1 MDRDY
6 IKRTAPPLGQPARRP
21 STRRKS
27 GPPPFLILA
36 PIALIVLVI
45 ILVVVFS
52 HGSDDVEP
60 DDAGS
65 SVVSE
70 AEISSTPTE
79 STATPTPA
87 PTAAPTANDPDSAPT
102 FYDSL
107 MTVDG
112 VGYEYYNFNE
122 SVGKAYIDAITD
134 GAKGLHSATMYTMI
148 IPSSMDVLL
157 SDNYLETHE
166 VASSNQKS
174 AINWF
179 HNSFNAIDSSIKTV
193 SIFDTLKNHN
203 SEYLYFRS
211 DSHWTQLGAYY
222 AYREF
227 CAAKG
232 LTAASLDGFE
242 KQEYSGYL
250 GSYYNSVYDEAMG
263 SNADTVETYIS
274 ADDTSL
280 SYTDSDGNTQSGW
293 PVILDGSDYDT
304 SYLYYIF
311 CAGNQPYE
319 VLTNNSL
326 SDGSTCVVVKD
337 SSGNVLL
344 PFLTKHYQTIY
355 AIDYR
360 YYSGSA
366 VQLANE
372 VGATD
377 LLVATEIKATAS
389 SDSVSGLETVLS

>member
-1 MDRDY
+1 MERDY
-6 IKRTAPPLGQPARRP
+6 IKRRTP
-21 STRRKS
+21 SPRQSSRRKI
-27 GPPPFLILA
+27 GPPPFLVAMLAVIL
-36 PIALIVLVI
+36 IAILVI
-45 ILVVVFS
+45 IIVVAVKSSKRDNDDDLV
-52 HGSDDVEP
+52 
-60 DDAGS
+60 S
-65 SVVSE
+65 SALSSNVSE
-70 AEISSTPTE
+70 AETSSTPE
-79 STATPTPA
+79 VAPTPA
-87 PTAAPTANDPDSAPT
+87 PTAAPTNNDPDSAPT
-102 FYDSL
+102 FYDSI

-112 VGYEYYNFNE
+112 VGYEYYSFNE
-122 SVGKAYIDAITD
+122 TNGKAYIDAVTD
-134 GAKGLHSATMYTMI
+134 GAKGLSSATMYTMI

-157 SDNYLETHE
+157 SDSYLETHE

-179 HNSFNAIDSSIKTV
+179 HSSFNAIDSSIKTV
-193 SIFDTLKNHN
+193 SVFDTLKSHN

-222 AYREF
+222 AYKEF

-232 LTAASLDGFE
+232 LTAASLDDFE
-242 KQEYSGYL
+242 KQEYTGYL
-250 GSYYNSVYDEAMG
+250 GSYYNSVYDETMG
-263 SNADTVETYIS
+263 SNADTVEAYIS
-274 ADDTSL
+274 SDDTSL

-293 PVILDGSDYDT
+293 PVILDGSDYDS

-372 VGATD
+372 VGAAD

-389 SDSVSGLETVLS
+389 SDSVSGLKTVLS

>member
-1 MDRDY
+1 MERDY
-6 IKRTAPPLGQPARRP
+6 IKRRTP
-21 STRRKS
+21 SPRQSSRRKV
-27 GPPPFLILA
+27 GPPPFLVALLGVILA
-36 PIALIVLVI
+36 AILVI
-45 ILVVVFS
+45 VIVVAVKS
-52 HGSDDVEP
+52 SKRDGTDEP
-60 DDAGS
+60 LS
-65 SVVSE
+65 SAVSSELAESE
-70 AEISSTPTE
+70 ASSAPE
-79 STATPTPA
+79 VTPTPA

-102 FYDSL
+102 FYDTL

-112 VGYEYYNFNE
+112 VGYEYYSFNE
-122 SVGKAYIDAITD
+122 TNGKAYIDAVS
-134 GAKGLHSATMYTMI
+134 GAAKKLNSATLYSMI

-157 SDNYLETHE
+157 SDSYLDTHE
-166 VASSNQKS
+166 VSSSNQKS

-179 HNSFNAIDSSIKTV
+179 NSSFNVIDSSIKTV
-193 SIFDTLKNHN
+193 SLFDTLKSHN

-211 DSHWTQLGAYY
+211 DAHWTQLGAYY
-222 AYREF
+222 GYQQF

-232 LTAASLDGFE
+232 VTAASLGDFE
-242 KQEYSGYL
+242 KQEYTGYL
-250 GSYYNSVYDEAMG
+250 GSYYNACYNETMG
-263 SNADTVETYIS
+263 SNPDTVEAYLS
-274 ADDTSL
+274 SDETSL
-280 SYTDSDGNTQSGW
+280 AYTDSDGNTQSGW

-319 VLTNNSL
+319 VLTNSSL

-355 AIDYR
+355 SIDYR

-377 LLVATEIKATAS
+377 FLVATEIKATVS
-389 SDSVSGLETVLS
+389 SDSVSGLETVLG